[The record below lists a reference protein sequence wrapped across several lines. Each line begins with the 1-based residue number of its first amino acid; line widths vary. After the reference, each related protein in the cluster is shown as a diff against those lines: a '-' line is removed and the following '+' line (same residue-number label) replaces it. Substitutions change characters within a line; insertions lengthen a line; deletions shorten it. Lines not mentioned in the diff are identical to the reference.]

1 MAGVA
6 EGLLRPGVGEDTV
19 GARAFLSSGDG
30 LQNAR
35 PLPYAMKLRA
45 FKQMHFSHLLFVR

>member
-45 FKQMHFSHLLFVR
+45 FKQMRFSHLLFVR